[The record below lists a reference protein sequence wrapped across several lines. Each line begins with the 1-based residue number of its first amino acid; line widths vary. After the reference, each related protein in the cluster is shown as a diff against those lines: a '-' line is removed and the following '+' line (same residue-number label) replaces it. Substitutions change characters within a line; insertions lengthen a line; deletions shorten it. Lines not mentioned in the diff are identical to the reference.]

1 MSNHTQG
8 KKRKENLLWQLDML
22 EAKASR
28 DVSNTRLV
36 RAQFAANK
44 QIRKTKKK
52 ERQGQ
57 KRNDRFEN
65 PHRADMIASEIQDR
79 EEQEQGPV
87 EISVEDQAKI
97 KELRV
102 KVVEQ
107 KIHHYSKDIQK
118 ALKTAKTTEA
128 LKINKRIKAQEG
140 NEEKIKKL
148 QEEQTELKTIDVAL
162 LTSIHSVRTMQKAFV
177 PTQEQRDDPP
187 DYLPD
192 SIVKPTEDSPLI
204 TFNRTA
210 SHSLMT
216 VAARLCNTA
225 AVKAA
230 CESMVTAVKYA
241 VKIEKKETASDIAKR
256 KKQEKKERKAKA
268 KALEDSDNEEFK
280 KYSDM
285 IAASSDEESDEETG
299 QSILGTTRA
308 PAGDDESEDE
318 AEGADDFF
326 VFPEDDDNVDQSD
339 LEITENSSLKKKK
352 DEKKKEDKYVLP
364 ALASGYFSGG
374 SDDEM
379 EEEPRDRG
387 YNLSNDSVV
396 KDATTQRKN
405 RRGQRARRQI
415 AELKYGKNANH
426 LKKERE
432 EKQQKWAQRQGE
444 FEKREARRK
453 ELGIERPEQ
462 KKLPELS
469 EKKPLH
475 PSWEAKKKLSA
486 APVKFEGKKV
496 VF

>member
-36 RAQFAANK
+36 RTQFAANK

-65 PHRADMIASEIQDR
+65 PHRADMIASELQDR
-79 EEQEQGPV
+79 QEQEQGPV
-87 EISVEDQAKI
+87 QISAEDQAKI

-107 KIHHYSKDIQK
+107 KVHHYSKDVQK
-118 ALKTAKTTEA
+118 ALKKAKTTEA

-148 QEEQTELKTIDVAL
+148 QEEQSELKGIDVAL
-162 LTSIHSVRTMQKAFV
+162 LTSIHSVRTMQKAFM
-177 PTQEQRDDPP
+177 PTQEERDDPP
-187 DYLPD
+187 DFLPD
-192 SIVKPTEDSPLI
+192 SIAKPTDDSPLI
-204 TFNRTA
+204 TFNKTA

-241 VKIEKKETASDIAKR
+241 VKIVKKETATEIAKR

-268 KALEDSDNEEFK
+268 KALEDSDTEEFK
-280 KYSDM
+280 KYSGM

-308 PAGDDESEDE
+308 PAGDNVSEDE
-318 AEGADDFF
+318 ADGADDFF
-326 VFPEDDDNVDQSD
+326 VFPENDDDDESD
-339 LEITENSSLKKKK
+339 EEMTENSSLKKKK
-352 DEKKKEDKYVLP
+352 DEKKKEEKYVLP

-379 EEEPRDRG
+379 EDEPRDRG
-387 YNLSNDSVV
+387 YDLSNDAIV
-396 KDATTQRKN
+396 KEATTQRKN

-426 LKKERE
+426 LKKEQE
-432 EKQQKWAQRQGE
+432 QKQQKWAQRQVE

-462 KKLPELS
+462 KKLPELP